1 MAEKTP
7 SRIPY
12 SDLSLPDAFAISNRL
27 PFFLGG
33 LSQFVDGGTNFEF
46 KIKRAVITPHTT
58 SLARQLNAS
67 PSSSC
72 GQKGAWQQGVPQDV
86 TPTGGCAGM
95 GLKIP
100 LLEYDL
106 LKMESTHRGTNVLL
120 FLGQTETER
129 ESAAFGKRPTSY
141 QPALIQCHARPGYHI
156 LTNELFPTR
165 SHHGGGGE
173 REETALERLEARVAA
188 LTGFGSGAE
197 RNDVVYGM
205 NLLLVV
211 LVCNISRLFV

>member
-1 MAEKTP
+1 M
-7 SRIPY
+7 
-12 SDLSLPDAFAISNRL
+12 
-27 PFFLGG
+27 
-33 LSQFVDGGTNFEF
+33 DGGTNFEF
-46 KIKRAVITPHTT
+46 KIKRAVITPHTA

-72 GQKGAWQQGVPQDV
+72 GRKGAWQQGVPQDV

-106 LKMESTHRGTNVLL
+106 LKMETTHRGTNVLL

-156 LTNELFPTR
+156 LTNELFPTKR
-165 SHHGGGGE
+165 ASGKRPE
-173 REETALERLEARVAA
+173 SALERLEARVAA

-197 RNDVVYGM
+197 RNDCGM
-205 NLLLVV
+205 IVLFVV
-211 LVCNISRLFV
+211 LACNISRLFV